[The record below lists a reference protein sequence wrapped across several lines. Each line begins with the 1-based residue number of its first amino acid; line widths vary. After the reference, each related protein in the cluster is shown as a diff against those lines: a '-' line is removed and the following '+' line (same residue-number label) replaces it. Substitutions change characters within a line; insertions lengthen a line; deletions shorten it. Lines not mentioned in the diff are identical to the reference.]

1 MTATG
6 EQPWHRVVAADAE
19 RRAQRRTPGHETTAF
34 AVAVTGAAYQPG
46 HRRGRTGSRLERKRR
61 RAPQGLGALGARRKG
76 Q

>member
-1 MTATG
+1 M
-6 EQPWHRVVAADAE
+6 VAAAAE
-19 RRAQRRTPGHETTAF
+19 RRAQRTTPGHKTTAF
-34 AVAVTGAAYQPG
+34 AVAFAVALTVAAYQPG